1 MLQGI
6 QIADAVKDSLRLS
19 YIDHFKGWLTDAGVP
34 DKFAYI
40 TEILILLGIVAL
52 LSIIGNLI
60 ARKIILAIIHTLVKK
75 SKTDWD
81 DILLEHKVFDRL
93 SHFAPALIIYFSADF
108 IFIEF
113 PKWLHFIQKCSYIYM
128 IVISLVVINSFINGV
143 HDIYKTLPVAKNRS
157 IKGYIQVVKIIVYI
171 VGGIVILA
179 TLMGKSPVFMLSGF
193 GAFTAVLL
201 LIFQDTIKGLVG
213 GIQLSANDLIRL
225 GDWITVPKHNVDGT
239 VIEIAISTVKIQ
251 NADMTVSSIPT
262 YSLVSDSFQNW
273 RSMTES
279 GGRRIKRSVHI
290 DLNTVCFCD
299 ENLIEKFQGIQ
310 LISDYIKTQKTE
322 MNIFNSVKKIDSSIA
337 INGKQITNLTV
348 FRKYLEEYLKSH
360 ENVNPEMTW
369 VVRYLEPVATGLPLE
384 IWVFSKHKDLA
395 NFEMVQSEIFDHIF
409 TVIREFNLK
418 IFQSPT
424 GEDMRKRF

>member
-1 MLQGI
+1 MIPGI
-6 QIADAVKDSLRLS
+6 QIADAVKDSLKVT
-19 YIDHFKGWLTDAGVP
+19 YIDNFKGWLLDVGVP
-34 DKFAYI
+34 DKFAYF
-40 TEILILLGIVAL
+40 TEILILLSVVAL
-52 LSIIGNLI
+52 FSVLGNFI
-60 ARKIILAIIHTLVKK
+60 ARKIILSVINALVKK

-81 DILLEHKVFDRL
+81 DILLDHKVFDRL
-93 SHFAPALIIYFSADF
+93 SHFAPALIIYFSADY

-113 PKWLHFIQKCSYIYM
+113 PKWLHFIQKCSYLYM
-128 IVISLVVINSFINGV
+128 IGIALVVVNSFINGI

-157 IKGYIQVVKIIVYI
+157 IKGYIQVLKIIVYI

-179 TLMGKSPVFMLSGF
+179 TLMGKSPVFMLSGL

-251 NADMTVSSIPT
+251 NADMTISAIPT
-262 YSLVSDSFQNW
+262 YSLVTDSFQNW

-290 DLNTVCFCD
+290 DLNTVRFCD
-299 ENLIEKFQGIQ
+299 DALMNKFQKIQ
-310 LISDYIKTQKTE
+310 LISDYIKAQKTE
-322 MNIFNSVKKIDSSIA
+322 IDAYNTFKKVDSSLPL
-337 INGKQITNLTV
+337 NGKQLTNLTV
-348 FRKYLEEYLKSH
+348 FRKYLEAYLKNH

-369 VVRYLEPVATGLPLE
+369 IVRYLEPVASGLPLE
-384 IWVFSKHKDLA
+384 IWVFSKHKDLEH
-395 NFEMVQSEIFDHIF
+395 FEMVQSEIFDHVF
-409 TVIREFNLK
+409 TAIPEFGLK
-418 IFQSPT
+418 IFQAPS
-424 GEDMRKRF
+424 GEDMRKSK